1 LRMACVGGFPTSMGE
16 RKRHGKLAAKRLP
29 EVLALK
35 KAITVLRAQNSH
47 TLSLVRP
54 TTHPRHSSCLVAASI
69 LHPRS
74 HLCSGTTCTEQ
85 PWANSFWSASME
97 LPGQNCGKC
106 LETKE
111 TFGFKPSL
119 HFLLEPLS
127 CVSLERPQTRT
138 QVTLHW
144 MTYRFPRNQ
153 YPCRP
158 RPRHRAV
165 SLVSRR
171 SFKGRASQMGWIPF
185 TTHGAVLQQ
194 QLHWD
199 IRSLGVQ
206 TAATLMWCRAALF
219 ARVCFSWREMTVHA
233 KKGTLRA
240 LVLAL
245 SLRTLVCASQGL
257 EPAPRQLRPQQLFL

>member
-1 LRMACVGGFPTSMGE
+1 MACVGGFPTSM
-16 RKRHGKLAAKRLP
+16 RKSKLHGKQAAERLLQ
-29 EVLALK
+29 VLALK
-35 KAITVLRAQNSH
+35 KAIEHSH

-54 TTHPRHSSCLVAASI
+54 TSRLRHHTRHSSCLVAASI

-85 PWANSFWSASME
+85 PWANSSWSATME

-106 LETKE
+106 QETKE
-111 TFGFKPSL
+111 TFGFKPAL

-185 TTHGAVLQQ
+185 TTRVAVLQQ

-199 IRSLGVQ
+199 IRSFGVQ
-206 TAATLMWCRAALF
+206 AAATLMWCPAALL
-219 ARVCFSWREMTVHA
+219 ADPVCFSWREMMVHA
-233 KKGTLRA
+233 QK
-240 LVLAL
+240 
-245 SLRTLVCASQGL
+245 
-257 EPAPRQLRPQQLFL
+257 EP